1 MNTYKD
7 THNVNNRKTFFSN
20 PDCYIDYEII
30 ASGFQ
35 QARRKASME
44 TARLGAFLPDF
55 GRVLRLVHLDF

>member
-44 TARLGAFLPDF
+44 TARLDAFFFWPKILY
-55 GRVLRLVHLDF
+55 LYTLII